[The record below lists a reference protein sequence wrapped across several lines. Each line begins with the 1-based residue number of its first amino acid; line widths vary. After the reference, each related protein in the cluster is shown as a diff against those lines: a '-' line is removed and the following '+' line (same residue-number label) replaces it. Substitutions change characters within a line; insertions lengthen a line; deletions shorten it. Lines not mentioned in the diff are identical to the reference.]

1 MVADGNDRLGCRR
14 VIPLAP
20 EFPKMTK
27 LPTGEIR
34 RSLRIATWEGSF
46 GAVHANPVNNAFLTG
61 SALTWGAN
69 DFLLGLFGTIPFLAA
84 PGQLLGAYL
93 VDRWADRR
101 REMVALLGFDRVAV
115 RTFRGVAWENLRP
128 LIGFLS
134 CYGSLNPGKR
144 RQFSCP
150 PSY

>member
-14 VIPLAP
+14 VIPLVP

-27 LPTGEIR
+27 LPTGEIG
-34 RSLRIATWEGSF
+34 RSLRIATWERSF
-46 GAVHANPVNNAFLTG
+46 GAVHANPVNNAFLNG

-69 DFLLGLFGTIPFLAA
+69 DFLLALFGTIPFLQA

-101 REMVALLGFDRVAV
+101 REMVALLGFERVAV
-115 RTFRGVAWENLRP
+115 RTFRGVAWESLRP

-150 PSY
+150 SFY

>member
-46 GAVHANPVNNAFLTG
+46 GAVHANPVNSAFLTG

-69 DFLLGLFGTIPFLAA
+69 DLLLALFGVIPFLAA
-84 PGQLLGAYL
+84 PGQLFGAYL
-93 VDRWADRR
+93 MDRWADRR

-150 PSY
+150 PFY